1 MPSGSFAAPFFVRW
15 AARVVCWWMGRHKEN
30 IAWQMWGKKNWDI
43 LNGEAADVE
52 VHTSQIMQVV
62 LRECGHEI
70 CEATVITQGFHASH
84 EKLFRGKDRVR
95 KAQAWLAAKYRQYEN
110 GRAILSSSAKSCP
123 TCGRLL

>member
-1 MPSGSFAAPFFVRW
+1 MPRLKVEWTEPFYGVIHIKKRGMYPQYTACDRGSF
-15 AARVVCWWMGRHKEN
+15 
-30 IAWQMWGKKNWDI
+30 
-43 LNGEAADVE
+43 
-52 VHTSQIMQVV
+52 
-62 LRECGHEI
+62 

-84 EKLFRGKDRVR
+84 EKLFKGKDRVR